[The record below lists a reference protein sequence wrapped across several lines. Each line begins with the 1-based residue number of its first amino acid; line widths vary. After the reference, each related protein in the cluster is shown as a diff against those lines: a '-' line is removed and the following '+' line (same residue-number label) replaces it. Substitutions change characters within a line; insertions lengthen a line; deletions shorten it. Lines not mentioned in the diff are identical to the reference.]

1 MNLPTTLSLLQ
12 IDQLDPAARAEMNLG
27 LGGKNGAVSRSLAP
41 FSDIARRRA
50 NYEAPFVLFLCE
62 TALFPH

>member
-1 MNLPTTLSLLQ
+1 MNLPTALSLLQ
-12 IDQLDPAARAEMNLG
+12 IDQLDPAGAGRDEFG
-27 LGGKNGAVSRSLAP
+27 LGREERSSLSLAL
-41 FSDIARRRA
+41 FSDIARRA

>member
-12 IDQLDPAARAEMNLG
+12 IDQLDPAGRDEFG
-27 LGGKNGAVSRSLAP
+27 LGREERSSLSLAL
-41 FSDIARRRA
+41 FSDIARRA

>member
-27 LGGKNGAVSRSLAP
+27 LGGRNGAVACSLAL
-41 FSDIARRRA
+41 FSDISRRA